1 MGLTG
6 VVLAGGDS
14 RRFGSDKLGFPV
26 DGRPMLGRV
35 VEAMGAVTESV
46 VVSVRDAATAQRL
59 APTVAP
65 GVLWLED
72 RADLGWA
79 GPGAGMVTAL
89 GHLSTEEILF
99 APGDMPW
106 ISAEGLRALRRE
118 GKTAG
123 ATAAAPLWPDGRP
136 EPLVQWQRVAPW
148 RGKLASLPPRG
159 GHGVRPT
166 DLLRGGSAVLLAP
179 VGALTLDPKCF
190 VNVNA
195 VEDLREAP
203 EGRLDP
209 GARALLVS
217 EEAGA
222 AFWAA
227 VAFAGAGMMREAAGW
242 FVTEADLHHQ
252 VGLAHLEIHALEDAI
267 VRSQDAGRDVVD
279 IERRLAALR
288 REVDGSPGTPGTPEE
303 PAHPSAP
310 ASRPGRP
317 GGPSAQPPRE
327 RTSRAGGPSAPG
339 T

>member
-14 RRFGSDKLGFPV
+14 RRFGSDKLEFPV

-35 VEAMGAVTESV
+35 VEVMRTVAETV
-46 VVSVRDAATAQRL
+46 VVSVRDGATAQRL
-59 APTVAP
+59 APTVPA
-65 GVLWLED
+65 GVTWLED
-72 RADLGWA
+72 RPDLGWA

-89 GHLSTEEILF
+89 GQLSTEEILF
-99 APGDMPW
+99 VPGDMPW
-106 ISAEGLRALRRE
+106 LTAEGLRALRRE

-148 RGKLASLPPRG
+148 RGKLGTLPPRG
-159 GHGVRPT
+159 GRGVRPT

-179 VGALTLDPKCF
+179 VGSLSLDPRCF

-195 VEDLREAP
+195 VDDLQEP
-203 EGRLDP
+203 PDGRLDP
-209 GARALLVS
+209 GARALLRS

-227 VAFAGAGMMREAAGW
+227 VAFADAGMMREAAGW
-242 FVTEADLHHQ
+242 FLAEADLHHQ

-267 VRSQDAGRDVVD
+267 ARTQDAGRDAVD
-279 IERRLAALR
+279 LGRRLAALR
-288 REVDGSPGTPGTPEE
+288 QEMDGATESTEKLDDRAG
-303 PAHPSAP
+303 ASAP
-310 ASRPGRP
+310 ASEPGRP
-317 GGPSAQPPRE
+317 GGPSTQPPRE
-327 RTSRAGGPSAPG
+327 RTARTGGSAAPG
-339 T
+339 R